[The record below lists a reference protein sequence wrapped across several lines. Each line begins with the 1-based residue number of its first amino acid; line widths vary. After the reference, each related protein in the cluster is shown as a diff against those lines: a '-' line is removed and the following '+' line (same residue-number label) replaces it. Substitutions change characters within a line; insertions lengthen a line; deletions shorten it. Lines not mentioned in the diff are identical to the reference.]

1 MNRKSIIG
9 ILMMKLL
16 DLFSGIGGF
25 SLGMEATKK
34 IKTIAFCEKDEFC
47 RKVLKKHWSNIKQY
61 NDIRSINGKE
71 IAADIVSGGF
81 PCQPFSV
88 AGKRK
93 GTEDDRYLW
102 DEMLRV
108 ITEVKPRWVV
118 GENVQGII
126 NIDNGLVLRQ
136 VQTDLEAQGFQVQ
149 CFIIPASG
157 IGAWHRR
164 NRVWILAHSNDN
176 GSSAI
181 QDRRS
186 IKKTIYETQE
196 RENITLNSKGS
207 SSTSSSENNVA
218 NSNSRLRNR
227 RRTIKQSGEN
237 EVRRIY
243 SSEKEQTRKNL
254 RSKTVRCDVVSGKTE
269 NVSNSK
275 SFGSN
280 ERKFRNSKK
289 ESGEERKVRS
299 KVGRNDSTN
308 VSNSN
313 IKGLERYGLQ
323 SNNKQQQSE
332 TSSSSRIKKQQTWW
346 EAQSELCGVPNGISY
361 ELDKDRANRIKALGN
376 AIVPQIAYEIGQ
388 AILKAEYE

>member
-9 ILMMKLL
+9 IMMMKLL

-71 IAADIVSGGF
+71 ISADIVSGGF

-157 IGAWHRR
+157 VGAWHRR
-164 NRVWILAHSNDN
+164 NRVWI
-176 GSSAI
+176 
-181 QDRRS
+181 
-186 IKKTIYETQE
+186 
-196 RENITLNSKGS
+196 
-207 SSTSSSENNVA
+207 VA
-218 NSNSRLRNR
+218 NSDKFRCTQHNETKKEKFEWRSKTSFVSSSSQDVPNSMCKRLQRYKNN
-227 RRTIKQSGEN
+227 QE
-237 EVRRIY
+237 
-243 SSEKEQTRKNL
+243 SSKKAQRQPTNNSNEKEQH
-254 RSKTVRCDVVSGKTE
+254 
-269 NVSNSK
+269 
-275 SFGSN
+275 
-280 ERKFRNSKK
+280 
-289 ESGEERKVRS
+289 
-299 KVGRNDSTN
+299 
-308 VSNSN
+308 
-313 IKGLERYGLQ
+313 
-323 SNNKQQQSE
+323 
-332 TSSSSRIKKQQTWW
+332 TWW
-346 EAQSELCGVPNGISY
+346 QTQSELCGVPDGISY
-361 ELDKDRANRIKALGN
+361 ELDKDRTNRIKALGN

>member
-181 QDRRS
+181 
-186 IKKTIYETQE
+186 
-196 RENITLNSKGS
+196 
-207 SSTSSSENNVA
+207 SSENNVA

-254 RSKTVRCDVVSGKTE
+254 RSKTVRCDAVSGKTE